1 MGTINYEELKECDK
15 KLDKG
20 FNQHVYKKYLEESSL
35 RLALNYDF
43 YYFELD
49 AYVDDDYDFED
60 FEISLDNHLNFTIP
74 SLDTDSSLVN
84 FFISNYDIE
93 DTDALISTL
102 KHYLTKEAE
111 EITSSLHRDLLVY
124 LFNRELDIN
133 NQSQQFDL
141 EVIDSKTL
149 KITYS
154 PLDVSFVTT
163 DKYSLADHIPIISF
177 IEEFQNGYNIQYE
190 GDTPVIY
197 HGDEVVA
204 KLTESIFSEGI
215 EAVFRD
221 YIGRTGLQNHFL
233 TSHYRELIVFAY
245 NKIFDLNHETDDF
258 TTMEFAELR
267 IKLNSIYEFI
277 KENELDI
284 AEGKSLNIVKMNFS
298 N

>member
-1 MGTINYEELKECDK
+1 METINYEELKECDR

-43 YYFELD
+43 YYFELY
-49 AYVDDDYDFED
+49 AYTEYDYDFED
-60 FEISLDNHLNFTIP
+60 FEIVLDNHLNFTIP
-74 SLDTDSSLVN
+74 TLNVDSSLVN
-84 FFISNYDIE
+84 FFTSKYEIE
-93 DTDALISTL
+93 DTEAFISTL
-102 KHYLTKEAE
+102 TQYLTDEAE
-111 EITSSLHRDLLVY
+111 EITNSTDKCLLNE
-124 LFNRELDIN
+124 LFKDELN
-133 NQSQQFDL
+133 NNNFSRQYEL

-221 YIGRTGLQNHFL
+221 YIERTGLQNHFL

-245 NKIFDLNHETDDF
+245 NKIFDLNHETDYF